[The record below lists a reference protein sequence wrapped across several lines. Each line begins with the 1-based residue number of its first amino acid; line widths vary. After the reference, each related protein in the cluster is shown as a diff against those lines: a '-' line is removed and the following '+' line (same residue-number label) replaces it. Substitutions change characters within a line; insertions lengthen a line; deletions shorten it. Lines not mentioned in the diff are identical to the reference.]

1 MTAAEALQIARAAA
15 IRVTIDGDDLVLD
28 ASAQPA
34 SFVLDLL
41 SGHKA
46 GIVALLRSTDDG
58 WSAEEWQV
66 FFDERAGIAEFDG
79 GLSRAQA
86 ETCAFACCA
95 VEWLNRNP
103 AHLPPRRCVGGGC
116 GDHADSPLLSNGAD
130 STGNWSLHSRCW
142 SAQYAGRKA
151 EAVAALA
158 VMGITSTADLPND
171 FGKNGSVSWEASDRD
186 GRAAPGATRW
196 KPAARST

>member
-1 MTAAEALQIARAAA
+1 MEDADMNPAEVLQMARAAA
-15 IRVTIDGDDLVLD
+15 IRVSIDGDDLVLE
-28 ASAQPA
+28 ASAPPA
-34 SFVLDLL
+34 SFVLELL

-58 WSAEEWQV
+58 WSAEDWQV

-79 GLSRAQA
+79 GLSRDQA

-103 AHLPPRRCVGGGC
+103 AGSPLRPRIGCGC
-116 GDHADSPLLSNGAD
+116 GDHADDTLLSHGAD
-130 STGNWSLHSRCW
+130 STGDVWRHSRCR
-142 SAQYAGRKA
+142 SAHYASRKA

-158 VMGITSTADLPND
+158 TMGIVPTADLPDD
-171 FGKNGSVSWEASDRD
+171 FGKNGSM
-186 GRAAPGATRW
+186 
-196 KPAARST
+196 